1 MTDPRRNI
9 PISVAIHSVVPVELY
24 AVMCLNGDIPD
35 VQPRTGPDTSNIP
48 STHIEL
54 AEKTKKRLGL
64 GGIPPGTFQNHI
76 STAQIQQ
83 QETLI
88 RHSTLSYSYSI
99 YWRPNFLGKPDKFSK
114 NHGNSVLHYSGT
126 EYMEEIQSQL
136 LDILNVQVTA
146 KKSQPPIQLSE
157 TSLRFYRSRIPLPGT
172 EHLTLDEFYHQ
183 HSNTPQKL
191 NEYIAHLP
199 STEKPS
205 KNAKERKLYLEFTV
219 DYDCYEERLE
229 NTATNT
235 LPVSSRSMTRG
246 KMSTKGPGPAS
257 LRKRTLSKV
266 AGALDANFGRPSKI
280 LQSNQRFPEGLTSTY
295 KAPESASNKIII
307 YKPSDIQFN
316 RIDIDID
323 LYFQPKFISNSS
335 KVITGRLDD
344 KPFAHGGMKAV
355 FGLCIGNQD
364 FVAKRY
370 EKFSSKS
377 GENSSITGSSGSSLD
392 CAEKVTMNKNFI
404 YHDAA
409 RLVKCGKFLDD
420 FYQHGRKQGVDAL
433 DYNIVFAKCFVLE
446 ETDCFPSQAS
456 GIEACIGDNDDR
468 MVWLVEQKRSS
479 ICHKYTGTLSHSRSV
494 FGGITLE
501 TVHAFSHYVY
511 LSTLGQLVVAD
522 LQGTKVSTDGK
533 NILVLFDPMTHTLEG
548 TSGCGDFGKDGIQS
562 FVHDHTCGPV
572 CNAMGLDVDYDA
584 ADSEPE
590 DNGESGSNEDDEEVV
605 CKPHG
610 KRHFDPIRDEQ

>member
-1 MTDPRRNI
+1 MTDPQRNI
-9 PISVAIHSVVPVELY
+9 PISVNVDFESIRAIHSVMPVELY
-24 AVMCLNGDIPD
+24 AVMILPTYLPPTLNL
-35 VQPRTGPDTSNIP
+35 Q
-48 STHIEL
+48 
-54 AEKTKKRLGL
+54 KRLR
-64 GGIPPGTFQNHI
+64 NDW
-76 STAQIQQ
+76 A
-83 QETLI
+83 
-88 RHSTLSYSYSI
+88 
-99 YWRPNFLGKPDKFSK
+99 WVPNFLGKPHKFSK

-136 LDILNVQVTA
+136 LDILNVQVMA
-146 KKSQPPIQLSE
+146 KKSQPPIQL
-157 TSLRFYRSRIPLPGT
+157 SRIPLPGT

-191 NEYIAHLP
+191 NEYITHLS

-205 KNAKERKLYLEFTV
+205 KNAKERKLYLEFT
-219 DYDCYEERLE
+219 YEKHLE

-235 LPVSSRSMTRG
+235 LSVSSRSMIQG

-280 LQSNQRFPEGLTSTY
+280 LQSNQCFPEGLTSIY

-335 KVITGRLDD
+335 KVITGHLDD
-344 KPFAHGGMKAV
+344 KPFAHVGMKAV

-392 CAEKVTMNKNFI
+392 CAEKVTMNKNVI

-433 DYNIVFAKCFVLE
+433 DYSGRDIQLIILFLPNALFLRRRIAFLARHPASKLALVIMMIEWFGWWNRREAAFA
-446 ETDCFPSQAS
+446 TS
-456 GIEACIGDNDDR
+456 
-468 MVWLVEQKRSS
+468 
-479 ICHKYTGTLSHSRSV
+479 
-494 FGGITLE
+494 
-501 TVHAFSHYVY
+501 
-511 LSTLGQLVVAD
+511 
-522 LQGTKVSTDGK
+522 TKVSTDGK

-590 DNGESGSNEDDEEVV
+590 DNGESGSDEDDEEVV